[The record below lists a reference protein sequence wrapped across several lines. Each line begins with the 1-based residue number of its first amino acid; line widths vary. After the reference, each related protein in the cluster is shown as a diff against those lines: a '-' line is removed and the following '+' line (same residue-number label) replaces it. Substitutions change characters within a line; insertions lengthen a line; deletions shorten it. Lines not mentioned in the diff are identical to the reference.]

1 MWVKLGGASSKMVAV
16 GMDGM
21 SVLAHAIKR
30 DVLQAVPTSARE
42 VVAEPCM
49 QQSAKHWQYQKGML
63 FHPQK

>member
-1 MWVKLGGASSKMVAV
+1 MVAV
-16 GMDGM
+16 GMDSM

-49 QQSAKHWQYQKGML
+49 QQSAKH
-63 FHPQK
+63 